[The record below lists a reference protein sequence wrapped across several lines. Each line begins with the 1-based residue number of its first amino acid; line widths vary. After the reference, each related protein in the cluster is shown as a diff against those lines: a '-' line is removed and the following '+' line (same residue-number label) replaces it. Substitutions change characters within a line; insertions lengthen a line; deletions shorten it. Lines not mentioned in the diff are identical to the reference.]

1 MVRGGLRR
9 SRLDYHFPMPPTF
22 SSRPNASGAE
32 RVLILSAGV
41 GSGHNS
47 AAAAVHQACATRA
60 DIAEVQVLD
69 VLQVSSTLYREVLG
83 KGYFVLAKGVPWLL
97 EWAYDVS
104 DAPFWRRGPIDP
116 WTQANS
122 LPVIRAIKR
131 FQPTA
136 IVSTHFLPAQLMA
149 TLLMRGVIDA
159 KTAVVT
165 TDYDPQGLWMT
176 SAFHS
181 FTVAR
186 EEGRVELTALG
197 LPPDRV
203 AATGIP
209 ITTHPDVKPDR
220 VANDTPNI
228 LISAGAAGGDYAIAV
243 VRQTLHMRSPF
254 TATVVCGHND
264 ETRTSIEQ
272 LVATD
277 DRYRVLG
284 FTTEMPSLLRNAD
297 LFVGKP
303 GGLTASECMAAGLPM
318 VLVNPIPG
326 QEVRNGDYLMEQ
338 AAAVRCNNAATI
350 GWKIDEILREPGRL
364 KRMQAAAKSIGRPD
378 AAADVLTG
386 LLDGPSRPIVV
397 TRAAQKSILA
407 ASERRM
413 VASDLTGSTALV
425 RLTDPTDNSTVAL
438 LKADELEDL
447 QKRYASSGGE
457 LVLRPDQTLASVRWE
472 GRRLI
477 RAVLRNDD
485 ALRVRIDAPPQVQAQ
500 SQP

>member
-1 MVRGGLRR
+1 
-9 SRLDYHFPMPPTF
+9 MPRTLP
-22 SSRPNASGAE
+22 SRPNASGAE

-47 AAAAVHQACATRA
+47 AAAAVRQACDARS
-60 DIAEVQVLD
+60 DVAEVQVLD
-69 VLQVSSTLYREVLG
+69 VLQVSSALYRDVLG
-83 KGYFVLAKGVPWLL
+83 KGYFVLAKGLPWLL

-165 TDYDPQGLWMT
+165 TDYDPQGLWLT

-181 FTVAR
+181 FNVAR
-186 EEGRVELTALG
+186 EEGKVELTALG
-197 LPPDRV
+197 LPSDRV

-209 ITTHPDVKPDR
+209 IAAHLDVEPDR

-277 DRYRVLG
+277 DRYHVLG
-284 FTTEMPSLLRNAD
+284 FTTEMPPLLQNAD

-338 AAAVRCNNAATI
+338 GAAVRCNDVTTL
-350 GWKIDEILREPGRL
+350 GWKIDQILGEPGRL
-364 KRMQAAAKSIGRPD
+364 QRMQAAAKSIGRPD

-397 TRAAQKSILA
+397 TRGAQKSILA
-407 ASERRM
+407 ASERQM
-413 VASDLTGSTALV
+413 VASDLRGASALV

-438 LKADELEDL
+438 LTADELEDL
-447 QKRYASSGGE
+447 QKRYASAEGE
-457 LVLRPDQTLASVRWE
+457 LVLRPDQTLASVHWE

-477 RAVLRNDD
+477 RAVLRDD
-485 ALRVRIDAPPQVQAQ
+485 ESLRVRIDALP
-500 SQP
+500 

>member
-1 MVRGGLRR
+1 MPETLPAHSPTAGG
-9 SRLDYHFPMPPTF
+9 
-22 SSRPNASGAE
+22 E

-47 AAAAVHQACATRA
+47 AAAAVRQACDARK
-60 DIAEVQVLD
+60 DVVEVKVLD
-69 VLQVSSTLYREVLG
+69 VLQVSSTLYRDVLG
-83 KGYFVLAKGVPWLL
+83 KGYFVLAKGLPWVL

-122 LPVIRAIKR
+122 LPVIREIKR

-165 TDYDPQGLWMT
+165 TDYDPQGLWLT

-181 FTVAR
+181 FNVAR
-186 EEGRVELTALG
+186 EEGRVELMALG
-197 LPPDRV
+197 LPADRV

-209 ITTHPDVKPDR
+209 ISSYPDAETDR
-220 VANDTPNI
+220 VAHDVPHI
-228 LISAGAAGGDYAIAV
+228 LISAGAAGGDYAVAA
-243 VRQTLHMRSPF
+243 VRQTLHMRSAF
-254 TATVVCGHND
+254 TATVVCGHNE
-264 ETRTSIEQ
+264 ETRDDIEK
-272 LVATD
+272 LVGTD
-277 DRYRVLG
+277 DRFHILG
-284 FTTEMPSLLRNAD
+284 FATEMPALLRSAD

-303 GGLTASECMAAGLPM
+303 GGLSASECMAAGLPM

-338 AAAVRCNNAATI
+338 GAAVRCNDVITL
-350 GWKIDEILREPGRL
+350 GWKIDQILREPGRL
-364 KRMQAAAKSIGRPD
+364 ERMQTAAKKTGRPD

-386 LLDGPSRPIVV
+386 LLDGPRRPIVV
-397 TRAAQKSILA
+397 TRDAQKAILA
-407 ASERRM
+407 ASEKRL
-413 VASDLTGSTALV
+413 VASDLRGDSALV

-438 LKADELEDL
+438 LKADELKDL
-447 QKRYASSGGE
+447 QKRYASTEGE
-457 LVLRPDQTLASVRWE
+457 LVLRPDQTLASLRWE

-477 RAVLRNDD
+477 RAVLRHDD
-485 ALRVRIDAPPQVQAQ
+485 SLRVRVDPLPHAATGA
-500 SQP
+500 SRR